1 LEKHWAK
8 SITLQLYTSN
18 LKETIYFYSVILGF
32 DCDEIFDN
40 QVVFSF
46 NTTSFIFS
54 VEEILQNNFPYKLN
68 IEVEKIEQLWDSI
81 HHKVHVYSAISDTKD
96 GNSREFVVFDN
107 NNNYIRFY
115 EKNPTKQ
122 LNIDFYKF
130 GEFLSIESK

>member
-1 LEKHWAK
+1 MEKHWAK

-54 VEEILQNNFPYKLN
+54 VEEILQNNFTYKLN

-81 HHKVHVYSAISDTKD
+81 HHKVHVYTAISDYKD

-122 LNIDFYKF
+122 LSIDFYKF

>member
-1 LEKHWAK
+1 MEKHWAK

-54 VEEILQNNFPYKLN
+54 VEERLQNNFPYQMNL
-68 IEVEKIEQLWDSI
+68 EVEKIEQLWDLI
-81 HHKVHVYSAISDTKD
+81 HHKVHVYSAVSDTKD

-122 LNIDFYKF
+122 LNIDFINLVNF
-130 GEFLSIESK
+130 